1 MTFFHFL
8 NCSALTFLPHF
19 IYYKA
24 TPLSDYDTLTASAKA
39 AAVYIATALLK
50 LICQATFLR
59 IQEADVFDLNQ
70 EVLKG
75 LIGFL
80 DIVGIY
86 FALTQLQYRNISQN
100 HKFQAVGLGWAF
112 ADSVLHRAIP
122 LWVNAR
128 QLESSWDDLLQ
139 GFEANANL
147 IFNLSVAALAS
158 LIWLRKN
165 KPAWL
170 LPILYTFVGV
180 HAALPVVLSYLR
192 LSKDVD
198 GVSVVGFELAA
209 ALVLAII
216 TWRLFALCSYRATA
230 A

>member
-1 MTFFHFL
+1 MTFFHFI

-24 TPLSDYDTLTASAKA
+24 TPLSDYDTFTTSAKA

-59 IQEADVFDLNQ
+59 VQDADVFDLNQ
-70 EVLKG
+70 EILKG

-112 ADSVLHRAIP
+112 ADSVLHRAVP

-128 QLESSWDDLLQ
+128 KAESSWDDLLQ

-147 IFNLSVAALAS
+147 VFNLSLAALAS
-158 LIWLRKN
+158 LIWLRKS
-165 KPAWL
+165 KPAGL
-170 LPILYTFVGV
+170 LPILYTFAGV

-192 LSKDVD
+192 LGKVTD
-198 GVSVVGFELAA
+198 GVSVVGFEIAA
-209 ALVLAII
+209 VVVLAII
-216 TWRLFALCSYRATA
+216 SWRLFVLCSYRNSA
-230 A
+230 